1 MKPRELLLS
10 PLAEADMV
18 DIGEYIS
25 INNPKRARTLIVE
38 LRTFLQKVAER
49 PLMGRPRN
57 ELRRGLRSM
66 PFVGYSYTI
75 YYRVLP
81 RRRGITVERILH
93 HARDTS
99 RLF

>member
-1 MKPRELLLS
+1 
-10 PLAEADMV
+10 MV
-18 DIGEYIS
+18 DIGDYIS
-25 INNPKRARTLIVE
+25 INNPKRARTFVLE

-57 ELRRGLRSM
+57 KLRRGLRSM

-81 RRRGITVERILH
+81 RRAGIKVERVLH